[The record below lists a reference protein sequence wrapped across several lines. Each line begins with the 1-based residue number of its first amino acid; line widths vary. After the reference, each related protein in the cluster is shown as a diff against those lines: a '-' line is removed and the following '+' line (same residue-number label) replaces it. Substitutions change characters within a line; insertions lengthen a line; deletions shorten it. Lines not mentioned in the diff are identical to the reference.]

1 MLNKYFFLI
10 FLSLFLSPFL
20 YGQDCALRVTGHVHS
35 TIMHENLANATV
47 VLEGRNK
54 TIITDANGDF
64 RFDNLCAGTYKVI
77 ITHSNFDTAV
87 RTVVLA
93 RNTHLDIDLVPSK
106 NVLSEVTITGIRKP
120 DVVGI
125 KKELSGRDL
134 EENRGVSIAEA
145 LSRINGVTM
154 LQTGTTISKP
164 IIHGLHSNRILTINN
179 GVRQEGQQWGNEH
192 APEIDPFI
200 ANKLTVIKGVDE
212 LRYGSDAIGGV
223 ILVEPR
229 ALRNTPGY
237 NAEFNTLYFTNNRQ
251 YVASAVFE
259 QQLNRLPAFT
269 YRLQGTFKK
278 GSNINTPHYRLN
290 NSGLEEKNFSL
301 TAGWRKEHFNSELY
315 YSLFNT
321 QVGIFSGAHIGNLT
335 DLRNAIASERPSET
349 FTGQQTYKIDRP
361 NQDVTHHLLKW
372 KTVFDVGKSKFNFLM
387 AGQYNNRKEYDLL
400 RNAEGRGAQIDLSVF
415 TFSEELNWEHPRKG
429 NFNGTVGLVAMQQ
442 DNSYSGRYLIPNYR
456 SYTYGGYA
464 IEKWSKNKWDI
475 GAGFRFDYK
484 DITTARLQAASQ
496 TFTGYQFNF
505 STLASSFNAG
515 YKLLPNW
522 KMNTNISLST
532 RAPHVNELLTNG
544 IHHGTGTFERG
555 DIYLKPE
562 QSFNISWSNQY
573 TSNSKVL
580 SVDLTLYRNQI
591 QNFIYQQPKPDEP
604 VLTIRGAFP
613 LIVYQATDALLQ
625 GADLA
630 LTLQP
635 HAQIAYTSK
644 YALLRARNQ
653 SIDDWLIGMP
663 SDRFINE
670 ITYNLKDNMRF
681 TGSYLSLELQNVLEQ
696 KRVPSDK
703 NEKQDYKN
711 PPAGYSL
718 LHADASTTFRLR
730 TVPVTLSIG
739 ARNILNTAYREYLNS
754 FRYFTDEMGRNFNLR
769 LKIGLQHFY

>member
-1 MLNKYFFLI
+1 
-10 FLSLFLSPFL
+10 
-20 YGQDCALRVTGHVHS
+20 
-35 TIMHENLANATV
+35 
-47 VLEGRNK
+47 
-54 TIITDANGDF
+54 
-64 RFDNLCAGTYKVI
+64 
-77 ITHSNFDTAV
+77 
-87 RTVVLA
+87 
-93 RNTHLDIDLVPSK
+93 
-106 NVLSEVTITGIRKP
+106 
-120 DVVGI
+120 
-125 KKELSGRDL
+125 
-134 EENRGVSIAEA
+134 
-145 LSRINGVTM
+145 
-154 LQTGTTISKP
+154 
-164 IIHGLHSNRILTINN
+164 
-179 GVRQEGQQWGNEH
+179 
-192 APEIDPFI
+192 
-200 ANKLTVIKGVDE
+200 
-212 LRYGSDAIGGV
+212 
-223 ILVEPR
+223 
-229 ALRNTPGY
+229 
-237 NAEFNTLYFTNNRQ
+237 
-251 YVASAVFE
+251 
-259 QQLNRLPAFT
+259 
-269 YRLQGTFKK
+269 
-278 GSNINTPHYRLN
+278 
-290 NSGLEEKNFSL
+290 
-301 TAGWRKEHFNSELY
+301 
-315 YSLFNT
+315 
-321 QVGIFSGAHIGNLT
+321 
-335 DLRNAIASERPSET
+335 
-349 FTGQQTYKIDRP
+349 
-361 NQDVTHHLLKW
+361 VTHHLLKW
-372 KTVFDVGKSKFNFLM
+372 KTVFDVGKSKFNFLL